1 MVVMP
6 IEFFDKKKK
15 ESNSRSENDSD
26 DAIDELISKIKTK
39 KSADILRGEQGG
51 HKKKSIKFDLK
62 KVSAMKKK
70 VDSEPT
76 SSLGELKNTE
86 AVERQGEEERGGSQM
101 GGILGS
107 IYKEKSMSRTSDHFG
122 TFDRIKSL
130 SEEIVGEVLKETE
143 RYRIVRKTGEKLPY
157 YIIFLPDLSDEDREK
172 INAIEQRAIAEINI
186 DPDNI
191 SSRTKRWDTFMK
203 EVTALIDL
211 HYSEIPKN
219 KRYAFAELIVQNMVG
234 YGLLEPMLNDDNLE
248 EVMVIGTGKSVYV
261 YHRTYGMCRTNV
273 IFEDEEEIMNIIN
286 RIARSIARRVDLT
299 SPLLDARLPD
309 GSRVNATIPPVSIDG
324 PSLTIRKF
332 KVDPLTIVDIMNFG
346 TMTPEL
352 LGFLWFVVEGYGVKP
367 ANFLVSGGTSSG
379 KTTTLNCLGS
389 FIPRVDRVI
398 SIEDTAELQL
408 PLEHWIRLETRP
420 TNVEGR
426 GEISMEILLKNVLRM
441 RPDRIIVGEV
451 RGKEAMTLLA
461 AMNTG
466 QNGCLG
472 TVHANTAKETIT
484 RLNSEPMSVP
494 EIMIPSLDFIFMQN
508 RFSYMGKTVRRIS
521 EIAEVIANED
531 NMPKVNI
538 IYEWDPKD
546 DKVKPTGT
554 PCVLLRKIAE
564 LRGVSFEGV
573 EAEIERR
580 VKVINYMK
588 ENNVKGL
595 KNVDRIINE
604 YYINPDELLMEI
616 EGYPLKQKVKPALKR
631 TTYTLM
637 SEKEEEGEILYKDD
651 EKKIVKVKT
660 LKNPK
665 YVVRIPP
672 LRKREMKIM
681 RELENLAIKEVEIDP
696 DNFEDKEE
704 VRRILF
710 RKVVEIIERRF
721 SELPFSKR
729 KDIARLVV
737 NNMVGYGLLD
747 FLLDDEQLEE
757 IMVIG
762 TGKPIYVIHS
772 NYGSCITNLK
782 FETDEDAIRIVE
794 KIAASVGRRIDK
806 SSPLLDARLPDG
818 SRVNATVPPISI
830 DGPTITIRK
839 FKADP
844 LTVVNLIDYRTLS
857 IEVSAYLW
865 MIVEGLGIKP
875 GNILTAGGAGSG
887 KTTTLNVLGSFIPT
901 TERVITIEDTAELTL
916 PIEHVVRFET
926 KPPNVE
932 GVGEITMDDLVKNT
946 LRMRPDRIIV
956 GEVRGAEARTLFT
969 AMNTGHDGCMGTLH
983 SNSAK
988 ETIIRL
994 TNPPMNVPKIML
1006 PALNLILMQNKIYS
1020 EDSKILRRIT
1030 EVAEVVTEDEEG
1042 SISLNYVYI
1051 YEPKDDRLV
1060 LTGQPSILK
1069 QKLSKLRG
1077 ITVKE
1082 LEEDLK
1088 GREKILRWMTENN
1101 IVKIEDVSKIINRYY
1116 ADSKTLLEE
1125 VEIHTLNR

>member
-15 ESNSRSENDSD
+15 ENNSRSENDSD
-26 DAIDELISKIKTK
+26 DAIDELISKIKSK
-39 KSADILRGEQGG
+39 RNNDVLRGE
-51 HKKKSIKFDLK
+51 HKKKSIKYDLK
-62 KVSAMKKK
+62 KVSSRKKR
-70 VDSEPT
+70 VNSEAPPG
-76 SSLGELKNTE
+76 LDELKNTE
-86 AVERQGEEERGGSQM
+86 EVEKHGGEERGEIKM

-107 IYKEKSMSRTSDHFG
+107 IYKEKLMSRTSDHFG
-122 TFDRIKSL
+122 TFDRIKSF
-130 SEEIVGEVLKETE
+130 SEEIVGEVLKETKK
-143 RYRIVRKTGEKLPY
+143 YRIVRKTGEKLPY
-157 YIIFLPDLSDEDREK
+157 YIIFLPDLSNEDREK

-186 DPDNI
+186 NPDNI
-191 SSRTKRWDTFMK
+191 SSRTKRWDTFMN

-211 HYSEIPKN
+211 HYSEIPKDN
-219 KRYAFAELIVQNMVG
+219 RYAFAELIVQNMVG
-234 YGLLEPMLNDDNLE
+234 YGLLEPLLNDDNLE
-248 EVMVIGTGKSVYV
+248 EVMVIGIGKSVYV

-273 IFEDEEEIMNIIN
+273 IFEDDEEIMNIIN

-299 SPLLDARLPD
+299 APLLDARLPD

-352 LGFLWFVVEGYGVKP
+352 LGFLWLVVEGYGVKP

-451 RGKEAMTLLA
+451 RGTEAMTLLA

-494 EIMIPSLDFIFMQN
+494 KIMIPSLDFIFMQN
-508 RFSYMGKTVRRIS
+508 RFSYRGKTVRRIS

-531 NMPKVNI
+531 NIPKVNI

-546 DKVKPTGT
+546 DKVKPTGI

-564 LRGVSFEGV
+564 LRGVSFEDV
-573 EAEIERR
+573 EAEIEQR

-595 KNVDRIINE
+595 KNVDTIINR

-616 EGYPLKQKVKPALKR
+616 EGYPVKRKVKQALNR
-631 TTYTLM
+631 ATYTLM
-637 SEKEEEGEILYKDD
+637 PEEEEEGEILYEDD

-660 LKNPK
+660 QSNPK
-665 YVVRIPP
+665 YVVKIPP
-672 LRKREMKIM
+672 LRKKEMEM
-681 RELENLAIKEVEIDP
+681 LRELENMAIKEVEIDP
-696 DNFEDKEE
+696 DNFENKEE

-710 RKVVEIIERRF
+710 KKVIEIIEKKF
-721 SELPFSKR
+721 LELPFSKR

-747 FLLDDEQLEE
+747 FILNDEQLEE
-757 IMVIG
+757 VMVVG

-772 NYGSCITNLK
+772 NYGSCRTNLK
-782 FETDEDAIRIVE
+782 FETDEDTIRIVE

-818 SRVNATVPPISI
+818 SRVNATVPPISV

-839 FKADP
+839 FKTDP
-844 LTVVNLIDYRTLS
+844 LTVVNLIGYRTLN

-865 MIVEGLGIKP
+865 MIVEGLGIRP
-875 GNILTAGGAGSG
+875 GNILTVGGAGSG

-916 PIEHVVRFET
+916 PIEHVIRFET

-983 SNSAK
+983 SNSSK

-1020 EDSKILRRIT
+1020 EGNEILRRIT
-1030 EVAEVVTEDEEG
+1030 EVAEIVTEDEG
-1042 SISLNYVYI
+1042 DSVSLNYVYK

-1088 GREKILRWMTENN
+1088 GREKVLRWMNENN